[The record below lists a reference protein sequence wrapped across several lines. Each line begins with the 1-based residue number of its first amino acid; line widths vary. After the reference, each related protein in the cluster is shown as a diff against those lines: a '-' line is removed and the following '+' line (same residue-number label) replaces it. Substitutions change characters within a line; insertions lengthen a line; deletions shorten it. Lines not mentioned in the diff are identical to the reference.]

1 LSTRPAGDKAR
12 PPAAAPGRP
21 ERALPP
27 SDGGPSAIDEP
38 LLSPNWFRVADL
50 RLQLRPGVQVAVHRT
65 RGQTWTLLTDPVSG
79 RHHRFNAAA
88 QSLLRGC
95 DGQRTLEALWSAC
108 LAEAGD
114 DAPTQGETI
123 RLMAQAFSANLLVG
137 DIPPDAQALIHRQRQ
152 TRRRRRARLNP
163 LAWRVGLWNPDALLE
178 RIAPAFGWLLA
189 PLTRWVIGLLALLS
203 LVGLLVQAD
212 ALAQALGAQ
221 ISAGE
226 GRLLLL
232 MWLAYPPIKALHEAA
247 HALLTKLHGGRVSEV
262 GVALL
267 FLNPVPYVDASA
279 SAAFPRR
286 GQRMA
291 VAAAGIVVE
300 LLIAGA
306 ALAAWLAL
314 EPGLARDAAL
324 AVVGVAG
331 LSTLLVNGNPL
342 LRFDGYHVLCDAA
355 ELPNL
360 ALRST
365 RWWADVARRRLL
377 WLGLPPMPVAPGERP
392 WLVAYAP
399 LSWLARLAL
408 SVALAAALAA
418 WSAALGLLV
427 LAYGLWGL
435 LGQPLVAVLRW
446 LARSPEAEGQRART
460 LALAATAATAVLAAV
475 VAVPL
480 PDRTSAPAVVWLP
493 DDALVRLETEGQ
505 LQLLHKRDG
514 EPVAAGEVIAQ
525 LDNPPLLLE
534 LQQARS
540 ALAQQRV
547 ERALKFELSAGALAV
562 ADDEIA
568 RLGAQVARLE
578 QRVAALSVR
587 ARIAGRLVLDTARV
601 RPGQHLGQ
609 GDLIAQ
615 VLPGGAPLVRALVRQ
630 EDADLVRQAAPEAR
644 VELAHADGG
653 LLPAR
658 LLLAAPSGTLQLPS
672 PALGE
677 AAGGAVP
684 LDPADQQGLTA
695 REPRFQVDLALAE
708 GTPAH
713 VGARAR
719 VVFDH
724 GQASLASLA
733 WRGLRQAFLR
743 HFER

>member
-1 LSTRPAGDKAR
+1 MTST
-12 PPAAAPGRP
+12 
-21 ERALPP
+21 LP
-27 SDGGPSAIDEP
+27 DEP
-38 LLSPNWFRVADL
+38 LLSPNWFRVAGL
-50 RLQLRPGVQVAVHRT
+50 RPQLRPGVSVSVQRV
-65 RGQTWTLLTDPVSG
+65 RGQTWTLLTDPASG

-88 QSLLRGC
+88 HALLRAC
-95 DGQRTLEALWSAC
+95 DGRQTLEAIWTARV
-108 LAEAGD
+108 AEAGD

-123 RLMAQAFSANLLVG
+123 RLMAQAFGANLLVG

-189 PLTRWVIGLLALLS
+189 PLARWVIGLLAVLA
-203 LVGLLVQAD
+203 LVGLLVQGE
-212 ALAQALGAQ
+212 ALARALGGQLA
-221 ISAGE
+221 AGQ

-232 MWLAYPPIKALHEAA
+232 MWLAYPPVKALHEAA
-247 HALLTKLHGGRVSEV
+247 HALVTKLHGGRVSEV

-286 GQRMA
+286 GQRVA

-300 LLIAGA
+300 LLVAGA
-306 ALAAWLAL
+306 ALLAWLAL
-314 EPGLARDAAL
+314 EPGLARDLAL

-360 ALRST
+360 AQRST
-365 RWWADVARRRLL
+365 RWWADLARRRLL
-377 WLGLPPMPVAPGERP
+377 WLPLPPMPAAPGERP
-392 WLVAYAP
+392 WLIAYAP
-399 LSWLARLAL
+399 LSWVARGLL
-408 SVALAAALAA
+408 SVALATALAA
-418 WSAALGLLV
+418 WSAPLGLLV
-427 LAYGLWGL
+427 LAYALWGL
-435 LGQPLVAVLRW
+435 LGQPLLAMLRW
-446 LARSPEAEGQRART
+446 LARAPEAEGRRGRT
-460 LALAATAATAVLAAV
+460 AALAGAAAVGVLAAV

-493 DDALVRLETEGQ
+493 DDALVRLETEGE
-505 LQLLHKRDG
+505 LQLLHRRDG
-514 EPVAAGEVIAQ
+514 EAVVAGEVIAQ
-525 LDNPPLLLE
+525 LDNPPLRLE

-547 ERALKFELSAGALAV
+547 ARAQKFEQSAAALAV

-568 RLGAQVARLE
+568 RLEAQVARLA
-578 QRVAALSVR
+578 QRVDALTVR
-587 ARIAGRLVLDTARV
+587 TRTGGRLVLDAARV
-601 RPGQHLGQ
+601 RPGQHLAQ
-609 GDLIAQ
+609 GELIAQ

-630 EDADLVRQAAPEAR
+630 EDVALVRQAGAEAR
-644 VELAHADGG
+644 VELAHGEGG

-658 LLLAAPSGTLQLPS
+658 LLLAAPGASLQLPS

-684 LDPADQQGLTA
+684 LDPQDPDGLTA
-695 REPRFQVDLALAE
+695 REPRFQFDLLLAE

-724 GQASLASLA
+724 GRAPLASLA